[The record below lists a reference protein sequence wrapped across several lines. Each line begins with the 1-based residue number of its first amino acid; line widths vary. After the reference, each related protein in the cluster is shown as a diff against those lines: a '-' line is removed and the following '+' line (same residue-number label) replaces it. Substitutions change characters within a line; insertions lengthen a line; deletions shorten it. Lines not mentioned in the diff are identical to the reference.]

1 MKFVK
6 ELSALVEHKTTSTT
20 FAVKNLEKLYNLNAS
35 QALVKPN
42 AQNENNGEYSTG
54 LGHGKVC
61 LFLFLYSLLALSSH
75 IALHSDS
82 YRPP

>member
-1 MKFVK
+1 MK

-35 QALVKPN
+35 QALVKAN
-42 AQNENNGEYSTG
+42 ALNENNGEYSTG

-61 LFLFLYSLLALSSH
+61 LFLFLYFIIGPL
-75 IALHSDS
+75 IS
-82 YRPP
+82 YCTPFGFIQAAIKD